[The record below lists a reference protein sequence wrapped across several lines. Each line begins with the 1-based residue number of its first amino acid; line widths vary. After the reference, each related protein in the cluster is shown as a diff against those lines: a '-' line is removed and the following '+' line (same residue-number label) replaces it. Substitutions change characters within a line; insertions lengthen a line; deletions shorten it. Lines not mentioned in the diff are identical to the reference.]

1 MTHRG
6 DSFLRRLAA
15 LAICG
20 VAVTAIAMDVPSH
33 HTGDGFRNLEPF
45 HRAGPL
51 VTVPFFVRRVVGSL
65 FPRPGAARLLSN
77 DGAWLRDNA
86 RHSAPSVTW
95 MGHASVLVQMDHV
108 TLLTDPIW
116 SATASPLP
124 WLGPR
129 RFVPPPMPIYA
140 LPPIDAV
147 LISHSHYDHLD
158 LPTLRAL
165 AARGATRFLVPLRVG
180 EILRAEGIGPIE
192 ELDWWESTTVGDV
205 TVTCVPARHWSQRG
219 LGDLDR
225 TLWAG
230 WVAVGPTRRFW
241 FAGDTGY
248 TRSFV
253 DIGERF
259 GPFDLAALPIGAY
272 SPPAMM
278 QPVHLD
284 PEEALQAG
292 LDARATTLL
301 GVHYG
306 TFDLTDEPLDE
317 PPRRF
322 HAAAV
327 QRGIEAARIWTP
339 AIGETRSW

>member
-1 MTHRG
+1 MRIRHG
-6 DSFLRRLAA
+6 LLRRLAA
-15 LAICG
+15 VVIC
-20 VAVTAIAMDVPSH
+20 VIEATAIAMDVPAH
-33 HTGDGFRNLEPF
+33 HTDGGFRNIEPF
-45 HRAGPL
+45 RRAGPL
-51 VTVPFFVRRVVGSL
+51 VTIPFFVRRAFGA
-65 FPRPGAARLLSN
+65 FFDRHGAPRLVPN

-116 SATASPLP
+116 SATASPVS

-129 RFVPPPMPIYA
+129 RFVPPPMPIAA

-147 LISHSHYDHLD
+147 LVSHSHYDHLD

-165 AARGATRFLVPLRVG
+165 AARGTSRFLVPLRVG
-180 EILRAEGIGPIE
+180 QILREEGIGGVE
-192 ELDWWESTTVGDV
+192 ELDWWESRTVGDL

-219 LGDLDR
+219 IGDLDR

-230 WVAVGPTRRFW
+230 WVAVGPTHRFW

-248 TRSFV
+248 TRSFTE
-253 DIGERF
+253 IGERL
-259 GPFDLAALPIGAY
+259 GPFDLAAIPIGAY

-278 QPVHLD
+278 QAVHVD

-292 LDARATTLL
+292 VDAHATNLL
-301 GVHYG
+301 GIHYG

-322 HAAAV
+322 HAAAA
-327 QRGIEAARIWTP
+327 QRGIDAARIWTP
-339 AIGETRSW
+339 PVGETRAW